1 MIFYLCD
8 LNLEFLSLKL
18 DFNLVIHIDG
28 IFYPCDLNLEFLSL
42 KLDFNLVILID
53 RIFLS
58 LWFKIR
64 VFIT

>member
-18 DFNLVIHIDG
+18 DFNLVIHIDR

-42 KLDFNLVILID
+42 SLDFYP
-53 RIFLS
+53 RHS
-58 LWFKIR
+58 YW
-64 VFIT
+64 